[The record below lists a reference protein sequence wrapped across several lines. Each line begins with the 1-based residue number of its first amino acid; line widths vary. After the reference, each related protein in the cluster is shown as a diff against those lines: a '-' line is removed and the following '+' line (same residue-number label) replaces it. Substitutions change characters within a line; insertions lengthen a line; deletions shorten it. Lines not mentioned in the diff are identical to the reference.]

1 MTGLILS
8 AAAFIGWFLLVRHRV
23 RQLRNQP
30 PQTPRRRQLFWAG
43 NVIALGLISSMF
55 YMMSLDHT
63 AIPTAI
69 WMLVCGFFLAG
80 IAVVIA
86 QRKFAD

>member
-8 AAAFIGWFLLVRHRV
+8 AVTFIGLFLLVRHRV
-23 RQLRNQP
+23 RRLRSQP
-30 PQTPRRRQLFWAG
+30 PQTLRQRQLFWAG
-43 NVIALGLISSMF
+43 NLIALGLISSMF

-69 WMLVCGFFLAG
+69 WILVCSFFLAG
-80 IAVVIA
+80 IAIVIA